1 MAKYYATEA
10 GVQTASECVQILGA
24 YGLSEEYPAERYF
37 RDARMQTI
45 PDGTTQIQKL
55 IVGRDTLGLSA
66 FV

>member
-1 MAKYYATEA
+1 M
-10 GVQTASECVQILGA
+10 QILGA

-45 PDGTTQIQKL
+45 PDGTMQIQKL
-55 IVGRDTLGLSA
+55 IVGRHTLGLSA